1 MAGLLLGDLL
11 AGLGTGMIIV
21 AMPVQ
26 TLSLHGSVPKAIA
39 IGLVEAAPFV
49 LSTVLALAVGLGRVR
64 VPPRTLL
71 VADCVLRSLT
81 FTALGVLAVTGR
93 LTLPV
98 PLRRDGQAG
107 RVEQPPPAGD
117 GSRGRVVATAGAGYA
132 LFFDAGGA
140 LVLLAATSVFVP
152 RSAAGPDALR
162 EPKTSGW
169 RILRR
174 RPVAP
179 RRPADRTGRQHRRAR
194 AVRGADAPAAP
205 DRGLGRPRPYRR
217 KGTDMCLSL
226 KAAAHEHFR
235 ELTQL
240 RRVRDRI
247 GCAAILDLEA
257 LARDAGMT
265 AEHLTRRF
273 RLAYGCSP
281 HAYRELARAIRNREA
296 HVAEPAV
303 A

>member
-1 MAGLLLGDLL
+1 M
-11 AGLGTGMIIV
+11 
-21 AMPVQ
+21 
-26 TLSLHGSVPKAIA
+26 
-39 IGLVEAAPFV
+39 EAAPFV

-152 RSAAGPDALR
+152 ARPRDPTPCAS
-162 EPKTSGW
+162 
-169 RILRR
+169 RR
-174 RPVAP
+174 RPAGGSCAAARWP
-179 RRPADRTGRQHRRAR
+179 LGGPLIELAGSTGGLVLSGVLTLLLLPIAAW
-194 AVRGADAPAAP
+194 AV
-205 DRGLGRPRPYRR
+205 LGRI
-217 KGTDMCLSL
+217 
-226 KAAAHEHFR
+226 EER
-235 ELTQL
+235 EPT
-240 RRVRDRI
+240 
-247 GCAAILDLEA
+247 CA
-257 LARDAGMT
+257 
-265 AEHLTRRF
+265 
-273 RLAYGCSP
+273 
-281 HAYRELARAIRNREA
+281 
-296 HVAEPAV
+296 
-303 A
+303 